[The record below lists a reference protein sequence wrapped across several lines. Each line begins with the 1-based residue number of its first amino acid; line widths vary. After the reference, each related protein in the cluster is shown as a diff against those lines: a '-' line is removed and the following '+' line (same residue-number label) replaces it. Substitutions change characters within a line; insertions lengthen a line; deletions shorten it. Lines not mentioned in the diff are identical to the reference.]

1 MDNFSDENGK
11 GHTECCQVRD
21 SPVENV
27 CLFESTVGQEDGS
40 GVRALSTKSD
50 NLSLIPRT
58 YMIGE
63 NQLLEI
69 VL

>member
-1 MDNFSDENGK
+1 MLPGQRF
-11 GHTECCQVRD
+11 TCRECLF
-21 SPVENV
+21 V
-27 CLFESTVGQEDGS
+27 CLFESTVSQEDGS
-40 GVRALSTKSD
+40 GVKALSTKSD